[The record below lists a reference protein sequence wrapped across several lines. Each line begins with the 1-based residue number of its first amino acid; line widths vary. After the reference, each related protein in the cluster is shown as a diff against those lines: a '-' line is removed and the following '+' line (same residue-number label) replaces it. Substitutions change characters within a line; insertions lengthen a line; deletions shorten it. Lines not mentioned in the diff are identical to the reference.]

1 MRLNPIPTELTTAA
15 TDALLA
21 VLALTCLAYLRRRSD
36 AEPWKVGLWS
46 WLLALLAL
54 ASLLGAVAHGLD
66 LAESVQEALWQPL
79 FLALGLVVAL
89 FVVAAVHDRLGP
101 AASRRALPF
110 LLGIGVAF
118 YAVTRAFPGTFL
130 VFVLYE
136 AVAMVVALVLYQSI
150 AVRKR
155 AGWARLMVLGI
166 ALNIA
171 AAGIQAG
178 QSARLDIGV
187 PLDHNGIFHL
197 VQMVAVLVL
206 VAGIAG
212 SLDESLGGRAA
223 SEREPGT

>member
-1 MRLNPIPTELTTAA
+1 MRLNPIPTELTTGA

-21 VLALTCLAYLRRRSD
+21 LLAAASLAYLRRRR
-36 AEPWKVGLWS
+36 AAQPWKVGLWV

-54 ASLLGAVAHGLD
+54 ASVLGAVAHGLD
-66 LAESVQEALWQPL
+66 LAESVREALWHPL

-89 FVVAAVHDRLGP
+89 FVVASIHDRFGSP
-101 AASRRALPF
+101 AARRALLP

-118 YAVTRAFPGTFL
+118 YAVTRVFTGTFL

-136 AVAMVVALVLYQSI
+136 ALAMVVALALYQSV
-150 AVRKR
+150 AVRTR
-155 AGWARLMVLGI
+155 TRWSRLMVVGI

-178 QSARLDIGV
+178 GSARLNLGV

-197 VQMVAVLVL
+197 VQMVAVVVL
-206 VAGIAG
+206 AAGVAG
-212 SLDESLGGRAA
+212 SLDETLEKSAG
-223 SEREPGT
+223 SEQDTRT